1 MAGDQLDAGRVFVD
15 LVPRLQQGF
24 GAGVEREL
32 DGPLGRIRSKA
43 AGIGKV
49 FALGITGGVVAGGA
63 ILLKAGADLDGF
75 YDAIQIG
82 SGKAGADLEA
92 LNASGRNVAKN
103 VPNSL
108 EEVGTAIAKISSRT
122 GLTGKPLEKMTEQ
135 LLTLSRLTGQDLNT
149 VVEESTRT
157 FGDWGIGVEDQGEKL
172 DFLFSLS
179 QKTGVGISDLQSR
192 LVKYGAPLRQL
203 GFDYETSAAMIA
215 KFEKEGVNTD
225 LVLGSMRVA
234 LGKMAKAG
242 EAPAETFKRVTDEIK
257 NAGSAGEANAL
268 ALELF
273 GARAGPDMAA
283 AIREGRFEL
292 GDFMGELGSTGGAIM
307 KTAADTDDFAEKFAK
322 LKNRA
327 ILAAE
332 PLAGKVFDAVNKLA
346 DAAAPVVD
354 WIGKRIPG
362 AFDRTK
368 AAVAPLI
375 AAVQEVFS
383 ILFGGDFTGKGP
395 WSEDSEIV
403 DGLFDL
409 RDLFIETLLPAGKKI
424 VDFIGRNL
432 KPILAVLGV
441 AFFALTAPI
450 TSIVAGLLFAY
461 VRFEWFR
468 TAVDAVV
475 KWLVA
480 NVPPAWEAIR
490 LAIATAW
497 TWLAANVPPIV
508 AAIVSAITVAWAWV
522 RDNVLPIVRTIVA
535 TVVSAF
541 DSVVAWFRETWPAI
555 SEAIGHVIATVV
567 YIFGSFVSFA
577 KALWQTFGDELLG
590 IITTAWDF
598 IRSTVENAIN
608 LVRSIIETVVALING
623 DWGAAWDGIK
633 GILSAFWD
641 QIVNIVSTAGKLA
654 VDALEA
660 VLSLLRAA
668 WDAAW
673 DGMKAVLGGLFDGLT
688 GAAKFALNGFLSVIE
703 KAINTGVDLINTAL
717 DGIDKAAGP
726 LVNFGEVPHVN
737 LPELAKGG
745 TSRRTGLAIVGDGGN
760 GSGTEIAALPRGA
773 SVVPLKVGQ
782 MIAEAALAG
791 AGSAGGWTL
800 EEGAIQVDARGIEDP
815 ELVGDFTA
823 RHIGW
828 RLAQKGPR

>member
-43 AGIGKV
+43 AGIGKL
-49 FALGITGGVVAGGA
+49 FAAGIAGGA
-63 ILLKAGADLDGF
+63 VVGGGLLLKAGADLDGF

-82 SGKAGADLEA
+82 SGKSGADLEA
-92 LNASGRNVAKN
+92 LNASAKNVARE

-108 EEVGTAIAKISSRT
+108 EEVGTAIAKVSSRT
-122 GLTGKPLEKMTEQ
+122 GLTGKPLETMTKQ
-135 LLTLSRLTGQDLNT
+135 LLTLSRLTGQDLNST
-149 VVEESTRT
+149 IEESTRT
-157 FGDWGIGVEDQGEKL
+157 FGDWGIGVEEQGEKL
-172 DFLFSLS
+172 DFLFKLS
-179 QKTGVGISDLQSR
+179 QTTGVGISDLQAR

-292 GDFMGELGSTGGAIM
+292 GPLMKDLGATSGSIM
-307 KTAADTDDFAEKFAK
+307 DTAAETDDFAEKFAK

-346 DAAAPVVD
+346 DAAEPVVK
-354 WIGKRIPG
+354 WIGDRLPG
-362 AFDRTK
+362 AFES
-368 AAVAPLI
+368 ASSAVAPLI
-375 AAVQEVFS
+375 AAAKEVFS
-383 ILFGGDFTGKGP
+383 ILFEGDFTGKGP

-403 DGLFDL
+403 DGLFRL
-409 RDLFIETLLPAGKKI
+409 RELFLDQLLPAGKAI

-441 AFFALTAPI
+441 AFVALTAPI
-450 TSIVAGLLFAY
+450 TGLIAGILFAY
-461 VRFEWFR
+461 VRFGWFR
-468 TAVDAVV
+468 DAVDAVV
-475 KWLVA
+475 KWLIA
-480 NVPPAWEAIR
+480 NVPPALAVIR
-490 LAIATAW
+490 DVIVAVF
-497 TWLAANVPPIV
+497 TWLQTNVPPIMAVIV
-508 AAIVSAITVAWAWV
+508 AGIMTAWAWV
-522 RDNVLPIVRTIVA
+522 RDNVLPVVREIVA
-535 TVVSAF
+535 TVVAAF

-555 SEAIGHVIATVV
+555 SEAIGHVIAVV
-567 YIFGSFVSFA
+567 SYIFGAFVSFA

-608 LVRSIIETVVALING
+608 LVRSVIETVVALING

-633 GILSAFWD
+633 GILSAVWD

-668 WDAAW
+668 WDGAW
-673 DGMKAVLGGLFDGLT
+673 DGMKAVLGGLFDGLE
-688 GAAKFALNGFLSVIE
+688 GGAKFALNSFLSILE
-703 KAINTGVDLINTAL
+703 KAINFGIDLINTAL

-726 LVNFGEVPHVN
+726 LVNFGEI
-737 LPELAKGG
+737 PEVSIPRLAKGG
-745 TSRRTGLAIVGDGGN
+745 LARSPGLSIVGDGGN
-760 GSGTEIAALPRGA
+760 GSGAEVLALPRGA
-773 SVVPLKVGQ
+773 GVVPLDVAG
-782 MIAEAALAG
+782 MIAAAALEG
-791 AGSAGGWTL
+791 AGTGG
-800 EEGAIQVDARGIEDP
+800 GQHFDVKVDARGIQEP
-815 ELVGDFTA
+815 ELVGDLTA
-823 RHIGW
+823 RHLGW
-828 RLAQKGPR
+828 RLTQRSTR